1 MRRNTIM
8 LFALLI
14 TANAAPGQTL
24 PRKTPLGTQMPK
36 PTETKAKARAPQ
48 PATRPTPTPGP
59 RETPATVVQRA
70 RAAHGGGNAIRD
82 VTDSI
87 AEGRITYFR
96 GTGSQPQEATFDM
109 TLLLKGDAQVQRI
122 VRQPAGEVRQGSNGS
137 RTWNS
142 FGGNA
147 PAAAGASLRFIE
159 SQTARS
165 VSNLLDYDRRGSTLH
180 DRGTKDNS
188 SVVEVQDRAGRKTAY
203 SIDSGTSVVTR
214 MEFDAGQARDMLSGR
229 SVPVQES
236 YVFSDFR
243 TVKGV
248 LTPFKIERFVQGTKL
263 EEMQFTSI
271 RHNASVP
278 DDAFRP

>member
-1 MRRNTIM
+1 MRRSTGM

-14 TANAAPGQTL
+14 TANAALGQTI

-48 PATRPTPTPGP
+48 PATRPAPTAGP
-59 RETPATVVQRA
+59 RETPATLVQRA
-70 RAAHGGGNAIRD
+70 RAAHGGNAIRD
-82 VTDSI
+82 VKDSI

-96 GTGSQPQEATFDM
+96 GAGSQSQEATFEM
-109 TLLLKGDAQVQRI
+109 TLLLKGDVQVQRI
-122 VRQPAGEVRQGSNGS
+122 VKQPAGEVRQGSNGS

-147 PAAAGASLRFIE
+147 PAAAGAALRFIE

-165 VSNLLDYDRRGSTLH
+165 VSNLLDYDRRGSALH
-180 DRGTKDNS
+180 DRGTKDNT
-188 SVVEVQDRAGRKTAY
+188 SVVEVQDRAGRKTNY

-214 MEFDAGQARDMLSGR
+214 MEFDAGQARDMLSGK
-229 SVPVQES
+229 SVPVQEA

-248 LTPFKIERFVQGTKL
+248 LTPFKIERYVQGTKL